1 MINLK
6 LFCTLID
13 PVVTHD
19 GDFIPAG
26 TPVELVN
33 GTKNYEQVVVITNVF
48 MTGEAEE
55 AMISCVT
62 AGPLEFRTDKNNLQY
77 LRCERSS

>member
-1 MINLK
+1 VSNPK

-13 PVVTHD
+13 SVVTDD

-33 GTKNYEQVVVITNVF
+33 GTKNYEQVVVIADVF
-48 MTGEAEE
+48 MNGNDEE

-62 AGPLEFRTDKNNLQY
+62 AGPLEFRTGKNNLKY